1 MEDTV
6 EWRLAQL
13 EKAVETANSKLDSV
27 IIQLAAR
34 KECPAPGAC
43 LELRVVNERLGSRVT
58 KLEQWQAG
66 AIAVISVALP
76 LLTIFGPWISRKLL
90 GP

>member
-13 EKAVETANSKLDSV
+13 EKAVENANSKLDNV
-27 IIQLAAR
+27 ILQLASR
-34 KECPAPGAC
+34 KECPSPGSC
-43 LELRVVNERLGSRVT
+43 LDLRAVSERLVSRVT

-66 AIAVISVALP
+66 VIAVISVALP